1 MLLEGIFTAA
11 TTPFHHDGRVYLKK
25 LEQNMEHYSRTPVSG
40 LVLLGSTGEAV
51 MLSDDESREVLR
63 VAREA
68 ASAEKVLLAGVAR
81 ESLVETLRLAEFAA
95 EQQYDAVLVRTP
107 HYYTS
112 QYAASD
118 ALGILTYYRTLAD
131 RSPLPVLLYSIPKFT
146 HYDLPVVVIAE
157 LAEHPNI
164 IGLKDSSGSVQRI
177 AEVVAATRNVRPR
190 EVVVTPTFA
199 AFTNRMLLE
208 MALPQGNFVSTDAL
222 SGGTLTAVPPV
233 PVVKAMRKKQVGF
246 QVLSGSPE
254 HLLSSLEAGAAGAVL
269 GLAACAP
276 QACQEIYT
284 AWKEDDPQ
292 LAALKQERVVAASR
306 YVGGTLGVPGLK
318 HGCDLNGYYGGVP
331 RLPLLPLDADQQAE
345 VARVMED
352 LRN

>member
-1 MLLEGIFTAA
+1 MLLEGIFTAV

-63 VAREA
+63 VARGA

-81 ESLVETLRLAEFAA
+81 ESLVETLRLAEYAA

-107 HYYTS
+107 HYYTP
-112 QYAASD
+112 QYVGSD

-146 HYDLPVVVIAE
+146 HYDLPVAVIAE
-157 LAEHPNI
+157 LAQHPNI
-164 IGLKDSSGSVQRI
+164 IGVKDSSGSVQRI
-177 AEVVAATRNVRPR
+177 ADVVAATRNLPQR

-199 AFTNRMLLE
+199 AFTNRMLLD

-222 SGGTLTAVPPV
+222 SGGTLTTVPPV
-233 PVVKAMRKKQVGF
+233 PVAKAMRKKQVGF
-246 QVLSGSPE
+246 QVLSGSAE
-254 HLLSSLEAGAAGAVL
+254 HLLASLEAGAAGAVL

-284 AWKEDDPQ
+284 AWKEDDQP
-292 LAALKQERVVAASR
+292 LAWLKQERVVPASR
-306 YVGGTLGVPGLK
+306 YVGGALGVPGLK
-318 HGCDLNGYYGGVP
+318 YGCDLNGYYGGVP
-331 RLPLLPLDADQQAE
+331 RLPLLPLDAEQQAE
-345 VARVMED
+345 VARVMGD